1 MDLLFKRYAS
11 PFLFMGEMIRS
22 VRFDEFVTEFVKTIN
37 SENEEKTSWE
47 FYLHKVQ
54 DGSYQDFVDEMKNDK
69 ENQKMTDEVK
79 ESIVQNALN
88 ILNNFNPIEGGE

>member
-22 VRFDEFVTEFVKTIN
+22 VRFDEFVTEFIKTT
-37 SENEEKTSWE
+37 NEEHEEKASWE

-54 DGSYQDFVDEMKNDK
+54 EGSYKDFIDEMQNDK
-69 ENQKMTDEVK
+69 ENQKMTEETK
-79 ESIVQNALN
+79 ESIVQNAMN